1 MILADYHMHTSFSSD
16 SKADPAAQANA
27 AIAAGLSRICITD
40 HDDPGYPGHEFDLDI
55 PSYYQAIGRLS
66 RAFEGRLK
74 ILTGIELGLRTDE
87 ADAIRSRAA
96 AMPWDFIIGSTHV
109 VDGNDPYYSSYWN
122 CQSVHDAIL
131 RYYEATLANIHAF
144 DCFDVYGHIDYITRY
159 IPQDR
164 LPEYH
169 KEDFCGITDEILH
182 ELIAR
187 GKGIEC
193 NTAGFRH
200 RTGEPNPN
208 RDILSRYL
216 QLGGTILTI
225 GSDGHCPEHV
235 ALGFDRLASLL
246 RACGISS
253 YTVFEQ
259 RKAMQLPV

>member
-1 MILADYHMHTSFSSD
+1 M
-16 SKADPAAQANA
+16 
-27 AIAAGLSRICITD
+27 
-40 HDDPGYPGHEFDLDI
+40 
-55 PSYYQAIGRLS
+55 
-66 RAFEGRLK
+66 
-74 ILTGIELGLRTDE
+74 
-87 ADAIRSRAA
+87 
-96 AMPWDFIIGSTHV
+96 
-109 VDGNDPYYSSYWN
+109 
-122 CQSVHDAIL
+122 HDAIL
-131 RYYEATLANIHAF
+131 RYYEATLANIRAF

-235 ALGFDRLASLL
+235 ALGFDHLPALL